1 MAKNGVEKCGWRSVS
16 GKMWVAKCEWQ
27 NVGGE
32 MWVAKCEWQNEK
44 WQNVES
50 DEL

>member
-1 MAKNGVEKCGWRSVS
+1 MKWR
-16 GKMWVAKCEWQ
+16 
-27 NVGGE
+27 NVGGK

-50 DEL
+50 GKL